1 MHELSPLNQD
11 LDPTTVDIL
20 IVDDYPENIRFLS
33 SILESKGY
41 KTRKATSGM
50 AALKA
55 VEVTPPSLI
64 LLDIRMPQMN
74 GYQVCQQIKSN
85 PKTSHIPVI
94 FLSAADEVTDKVE
107 AFRVGGMDYVTKPF
121 HVEEVL
127 VRVKNQLNIVMAQ
140 QTIRQLNY
148 SLEERVKDRTQ
159 QLEIANAQ
167 LSEMAFCDSLT
178 RLPNRAMLNQRL
190 YASLQRQQSELNYCF
205 SLFYLDCDRFKNIN
219 DSLGHQAGDD
229 LLIAIAQR
237 LQSSLT
243 GQDLL
248 VRLGG
253 DEFVILLDSLSDNQT
268 PIQRAEGILRY
279 FSLPFRLR
287 ERDIFITFSI
297 GIIPDSS
304 SYSHPDDILR
314 DADIAMYYAKSS
326 GKNRYQVFEYHMY
339 QEVHQKLQ
347 FEAAMAG
354 AIERGEFA
362 LNYQP
367 IIDLRSDQIVGVE
380 VLVRWYHPTE
390 GSISPEKFIPI
401 SEETGFIVKLGLW
414 IFKSACQQLHSWRSQ
429 DLVSSEFFIS
439 VNVSSCQF
447 SQPDFMNQ
455 ICLIL
460 RETSIPPECIKL
472 EITETVIM
480 QDFDAMMKVIHQLHE
495 WNIQISID
503 DFGTGY
509 SSLSYL
515 HSFPIDALKIDRSF
529 IQDIHQSK
537 TSFALVNAI
546 IQVARTLE
554 IDLIAEGIETHE
566 QCLDLKHLGCQLGQG
581 YLFAKPMSSKDITQ
595 VFLEKITFHG

>member
-1 MHELSPLNQD
+1 MHDSFTLSQG

-41 KTRKATSGM
+41 QTRKATSGL

-74 GYQVCQQIKSN
+74 GYQICQQLKDN
-85 PKTSHIPVI
+85 PQTTHIPVI

-127 VRVKNQLNIVMAQ
+127 VRVQNQLNIVMAQ
-140 QTIRQLNY
+140 QTIRQLNH
-148 SLEERVKDRTQ
+148 SLEQRVKERTQ
-159 QLEIANAQ
+159 QLEIVNSQ
-167 LSEMAFCDSLT
+167 LLEMAFCDSLT

-190 YASLQRQQSELNYCF
+190 QSLLQRQQSQPDYHF

-219 DSLGHQAGDD
+219 DSLGHQAGDE
-229 LLIAIAQR
+229 LLVEIAQR

-243 GQDLL
+243 EDDFL

-253 DEFVILLDSLSDNQT
+253 DEFVILLDDLLDNQT
-268 PIQRAEGILRY
+268 PIQKVEDILRH

-287 ERDIFITFSI
+287 ERDIFVTFSI
-297 GIIPDSS
+297 GIISDSS
-304 SYSHPDDILR
+304 LYSSSEDILR
-314 DADIAMYYAKSS
+314 DADIAMYHAKSS
-326 GKNRYQVFEYHMY
+326 GKNRYQVFEYYMY
-339 QEVHQKLQ
+339 QEVYQRLQ

-354 AIERGEFA
+354 AIERGEFT

-367 IIDLRSDQIVGVE
+367 IINLSSTQIVGVE
-380 VLVRWYHPTE
+380 ALIRWYHPVE
-390 GSISPEKFIPI
+390 GSISPERFIPLA
-401 SEETGFIVKLGLW
+401 EETGFIVKLGLW
-414 IFKSACQQLHSWRSQ
+414 IFRSACQQLYFWRSQ
-429 DLVSSEFFIS
+429 EIVPPNFFIS
-439 VNVSSCQF
+439 INVSACQF
-447 SQPDFMNQ
+447 SQPDFTNQ
-455 ICLIL
+455 IEFIL

-480 QDFDAMMKVIHQLHE
+480 QDFDVMTKVIHQLHE
-495 WNIQISID
+495 WKIQISID

-515 HSFPIDALKIDRSF
+515 HSFPIDTLKIDRSF

-546 IQVARTLE
+546 TQVAKTLE

-566 QCLDLKHLGCQLGQG
+566 QYLELMKLGCQLGQG
-581 YLFAKPMSSKDITQ
+581 YLFAKPMAFEDITQ
-595 VFLEKITFHG
+595 IFIEKNLSHA

>member
-1 MHELSPLNQD
+1 MHDLFNLNYD

-41 KTRKATSGM
+41 QTRKATSGL

-55 VEVTPPSLI
+55 VETTPPSLI

-74 GYQVCQQIKSN
+74 GYQVCQQLKNN
-85 PKTSHIPVI
+85 PNTAYIPVI

-127 VRVKNQLNIVMAQ
+127 VRVQNQLNIVMAQ
-140 QTIRQLNY
+140 QTIRKLNY
-148 SLEERVKDRTQ
+148 YLEQRVKDRTQ
-159 QLEIANAQ
+159 ELEVVNAQ
-167 LSEMAFCDSLT
+167 LLEMAFCDSLT

-190 YASLQRQQSELNYCF
+190 QTSLKRQQTEPDYRF

-219 DSLGHQAGDD
+219 DSLGHQAGDE

-243 GQDLL
+243 EVDLL
-248 VRLGG
+248 ARLGG
-253 DEFVILLDSLSDNQT
+253 DEFVILLEDFLDSQT
-268 PIQRAEGILRY
+268 PIQKADEILRY

-297 GIIPDSS
+297 GIISDSS
-304 SYSHPDDILR
+304 TYTNPEDLLR
-314 DADIAMYYAKSS
+314 DADIAMYHAKSS
-326 GKNRYQVFEYHMY
+326 GKNRYQVFEYYMY
-339 QEVHQKLQ
+339 QEVYQRLQ
-347 FEAAMAG
+347 LEIAMDG
-354 AIERGEFA
+354 AIERGEFI

-367 IIDLRSDQIVGVE
+367 IVGLISERMVGVE
-380 VLVRWYHPTE
+380 GLVRWNHPTK
-390 GSISPEKFIPI
+390 GIIPPDQFIPI

-414 IFKSACQQLHSWRSQ
+414 VFKTACQQLCSWRSQ
-429 DLVSSEFFIS
+429 GLVTPEFFIS
-439 VNVSSCQF
+439 INVSACQF
-447 SQPDFMNQ
+447 SQPDFVDQ
-455 ICLIL
+455 IGFIL
-460 RETSIPPECIKL
+460 KETQIPPECIKL

-480 QDFDAMMKVIHQLHE
+480 QNFAAMTKVIHQLHE

-529 IQDIHQSK
+529 VQDLHQSK

-546 IQVARTLE
+546 IQVAKTLE
-554 IDLIAEGIETHE
+554 IDLIAEGVETDE
-566 QCLDLKHLGCQLGQG
+566 QYLELKNLGCQFGQG
-581 YLFAKPMSSKDITQ
+581 YLFAKPMTSEHITKI
-595 VFLEKITFHG
+595 FLEKYISHG